1 MCLFARA
8 NLGSDEV
15 FFSVLPFDIFLLTNK
30 RNALLSLYLN
40 TYADISNIQIS
51 FIEVGRSD
59 NAWHDM
65 ASAAD
70 TALNTNKQSTKVSG
84 ITDKKVFLLLS
95 LTPVMLH
102 QNFNASAWNHVNA
115 DVSSDTAIKKWRE
128 WNVHTPSRW
137 TQHLRVTSC

>member
-1 MCLFARA
+1 MRYL
-8 NLGSDEV
+8 

-70 TALNTNKQSTKVSG
+70 TALNTNKQSRKVSG

-115 DVSSDTAIKKWRE
+115 DVSSDTAIKKME
-128 WNVHTPSRW
+128 GVECSYSIQMDSAP
-137 TQHLRVTSC
+137 

>member
-1 MCLFARA
+1 MRYL
-8 NLGSDEV
+8 

-115 DVSSDTAIKKWRE
+115 DVSSDTAIKKME
-128 WNVHTPSRW
+128 GVECSYAIQMDSAP
-137 TQHLRVTSC
+137 